1 MAMSSDGEQRKKTW
15 GTWEELVLACAVKRH
30 GFKNWDSVSV
40 ELQTKTSLPH
50 LLTTPQCCKQKYH
63 DLERR
68 FNDDPQP
75 HNNNNHNVL
84 VPWLEHLRKVRVDE
98 LKRELQRCDLSIL
111 SLQLQVKK
119 LEEEREKPDLEIE
132 KTRSLNDNDKTD
144 DPQKSERRPVKEV
157 FNNRFLVSPA
167 EEESNRSVNESN
179 STGFNP
185 KHLLPKSEPEPA
197 GGQSP
202 VLSRSKG
209 ELGDSV
215 TPLSSDVQSS
225 ASFGIGTERKRGSAA
240 AGGHIIEGTY
250 AESEPLIRLLDLI
263 RTHNHHLSSLFER
276 RLKSQESNEY
286 KELVRQHV
294 DLETIQ
300 TRVERGSYS
309 ACILTFYRDL
319 LLLFNNAIVY
329 FPKASLESEAA
340 HQLRNLVSNE
350 IKKETHKSDSSQ
362 EEAPPLP
369 TPPPQT
375 KPLLERSDSL
385 LAKQKASAPIIVC
398 RKRSSVSAKP
408 SSSFAQKGDNQKQPS
423 DGAKK
428 PATDVKQP
436 SPVEQSLLK
445 VKTEEK
451 PITTGARSSRRSSRN
466 LTSKTPPAPSTGNK
480 KQKTAAQGSKGGS
493 GSVNK
498 RETPKTDNKKKAETS
513 DKKKSVVDFLKRIK
527 KNSPVHTVK
536 RSKGGEEQ
544 KKTNNSSGKKER
556 ILLRSSD
563 KKQAK
568 EESSS
573 PSKKSVGRP
582 PRKMPEASGKRGR
595 DTGGKEAVLAKR
607 QSKRTKR

>member
-1 MAMSSDGEQRKKTW
+1 M
-15 GTWEELVLACAVKRH
+15 
-30 GFKNWDSVSV
+30 
-40 ELQTKTSLPH
+40 
-50 LLTTPQCCKQKYH
+50 
-63 DLERR
+63 
-68 FNDDPQP
+68 
-75 HNNNNHNVL
+75 
-84 VPWLEHLRKVRVDE
+84 
-98 LKRELQRCDLSIL
+98 
-111 SLQLQVKK
+111 
-119 LEEEREKPDLEIE
+119 EEEREKPDLEIE

-350 IKKETHKSDSSQ
+350 IRKETHKSDSSQ

-451 PITTGARSSRRSSRN
+451 PVTTGARSSRRSSRN

>member
-1 MAMSSDGEQRKKTW
+1 M
-15 GTWEELVLACAVKRH
+15 
-30 GFKNWDSVSV
+30 
-40 ELQTKTSLPH
+40 
-50 LLTTPQCCKQKYH
+50 
-63 DLERR
+63 
-68 FNDDPQP
+68 
-75 HNNNNHNVL
+75 
-84 VPWLEHLRKVRVDE
+84 
-98 LKRELQRCDLSIL
+98 
-111 SLQLQVKK
+111 
-119 LEEEREKPDLEIE
+119 
-132 KTRSLNDNDKTD
+132 
-144 DPQKSERRPVKEV
+144 
-157 FNNRFLVSPA
+157 
-167 EEESNRSVNESN
+167 
-179 STGFNP
+179 
-185 KHLLPKSEPEPA
+185 
-197 GGQSP
+197 
-202 VLSRSKG
+202 
-209 ELGDSV
+209 
-215 TPLSSDVQSS
+215 
-225 ASFGIGTERKRGSAA
+225 
-240 AGGHIIEGTY
+240 
-250 AESEPLIRLLDLI
+250 
-263 RTHNHHLSSLFER
+263 
-276 RLKSQESNEY
+276 QESNEY
-286 KELVRQHV
+286 EELVRQHV
-294 DLETIQ
+294 DLETIR

-350 IKKETHKSDSSQ
+350 IKNETHKSDSSQ
-362 EEAPPLP
+362 EEA
-369 TPPPQT
+369 PPPQT

-408 SSSFAQKGDNQKQPS
+408 SSSFAQKGDNQKQLS
-423 DGAKK
+423 GGAKK
-428 PATDVKQP
+428 PATDVKQLP
-436 SPVEQSLLK
+436 PVEQSLLK

-498 RETPKTDNKKKAETS
+498 RETPKTDNKKKTETS

-582 PRKMPEASGKRGR
+582 TRKMPEASGKRGR

>member
-1 MAMSSDGEQRKKTW
+1 M
-15 GTWEELVLACAVKRH
+15 
-30 GFKNWDSVSV
+30 
-40 ELQTKTSLPH
+40 
-50 LLTTPQCCKQKYH
+50 
-63 DLERR
+63 
-68 FNDDPQP
+68 
-75 HNNNNHNVL
+75 
-84 VPWLEHLRKVRVDE
+84 
-98 LKRELQRCDLSIL
+98 
-111 SLQLQVKK
+111 
-119 LEEEREKPDLEIE
+119 
-132 KTRSLNDNDKTD
+132 
-144 DPQKSERRPVKEV
+144 
-157 FNNRFLVSPA
+157 
-167 EEESNRSVNESN
+167 
-179 STGFNP
+179 
-185 KHLLPKSEPEPA
+185 
-197 GGQSP
+197 
-202 VLSRSKG
+202 
-209 ELGDSV
+209 
-215 TPLSSDVQSS
+215 
-225 ASFGIGTERKRGSAA
+225 
-240 AGGHIIEGTY
+240 
-250 AESEPLIRLLDLI
+250 
-263 RTHNHHLSSLFER
+263 
-276 RLKSQESNEY
+276 QESNEY

>member
-1 MAMSSDGEQRKKTW
+1 M
-15 GTWEELVLACAVKRH
+15 
-30 GFKNWDSVSV
+30 
-40 ELQTKTSLPH
+40 
-50 LLTTPQCCKQKYH
+50 
-63 DLERR
+63 
-68 FNDDPQP
+68 
-75 HNNNNHNVL
+75 
-84 VPWLEHLRKVRVDE
+84 
-98 LKRELQRCDLSIL
+98 
-111 SLQLQVKK
+111 
-119 LEEEREKPDLEIE
+119 
-132 KTRSLNDNDKTD
+132 
-144 DPQKSERRPVKEV
+144 
-157 FNNRFLVSPA
+157 
-167 EEESNRSVNESN
+167 
-179 STGFNP
+179 
-185 KHLLPKSEPEPA
+185 
-197 GGQSP
+197 
-202 VLSRSKG
+202 
-209 ELGDSV
+209 
-215 TPLSSDVQSS
+215 
-225 ASFGIGTERKRGSAA
+225 
-240 AGGHIIEGTY
+240 
-250 AESEPLIRLLDLI
+250 
-263 RTHNHHLSSLFER
+263 
-276 RLKSQESNEY
+276 QESNEY
-286 KELVRQHV
+286 KGLVRQHV

-300 TRVERGSYS
+300 ARVERGSYS

-408 SSSFAQKGDNQKQPS
+408 SSSFAQKGDNQKQLI

-436 SPVEQSLLK
+436 PPVEQSLLK

-498 RETPKTDNKKKAETS
+498 RETPKTGSKKKTETS
-513 DKKKSVVDFLKRIK
+513 DKKKSVVDFLKRIE
-527 KNSPVHTVK
+527 KNSPVHAVK

-544 KKTNNSSGKKER
+544 KKTNNSSGKKDKGKER

-573 PSKKSVGRP
+573 PSKKSIGRP